1 MQVPAAFPFAVVFLA
16 ALAAIF
22 LLYGWFFLA
31 LNMFQTLAYLG
42 GLGLVAVITGNRA
55 LRARAE
61 RRLAAAKKKA
71 D

>member
-1 MQVPAAFPFAVVFLA
+1 MQVPAAFPFAMVFLA
-16 ALAAIF
+16 SLAGIF

-31 LNMFQTLAYLG
+31 INMFQTLAYLG
-42 GLGLVAVITGNRA
+42 GLGLVAVVAGNRA

-61 RRLAAAKKKA
+61 QRLAAKQKA